1 MFTSHQPVIKL
12 DQNDI
17 LLGVIV
23 DSKRKNEAKRE
34 REYVVSVLQENE
46 LSIANSCV

>member
-34 REYVVSVLQENE
+34 RESMLCLFFKKMNFQ
-46 LSIANSCV
+46 

>member
-23 DSKRKNEAKRE
+23 DSKRKNERE
-34 REYVVSVLQENE
+34 RVC
-46 LSIANSCV
+46 CVCSSRK